1 MDLEKHSAAC
11 SASDCASCSSC
22 SSCSSC
28 APQDAGG
35 YNPVLLPMEDGR
47 EVPCAIL
54 TVFSVETNEYIALL
68 PLEEDGKNHNGEVY
82 LYKFSRTENG
92 DPIMDNIE
100 DDAEYTAA
108 AEKFDEILTNARKA
122 EMANAPLED

>member
-28 APQDAGG
+28 EPQDAGG
-35 YNPVLLPMEDGR
+35 YNTVLLPMEDGR

-100 DDAEYTAA
+100 DDDENTAA

>member
-1 MDLEKHSAAC
+1 
-11 SASDCASCSSC
+11 
-22 SSCSSC
+22 
-28 APQDAGG
+28 
-35 YNPVLLPMEDGR
+35 MEDGR

-100 DDAEYTAA
+100 DDDEYTAA
-108 AEKFDEILTNARKA
+108 AENLMRFSQMPEKQRWPTHRWRTNIKPAQTSVFTTSKVCAGFSLNTDGRQQLSLFSV
-122 EMANAPLED
+122 PLGISP

>member
-28 APQDAGG
+28 EPQDAGG
-35 YNPVLLPMEDGR
+35 YNTVLLPMEDGR

-100 DDAEYTAA
+100 DDDEYTAA
-108 AEKFDEILTNARKA
+108 AEKFDEILTNARNA

>member
-1 MDLEKHSAAC
+1 MSEEKFSAAC

-28 APQDAGG
+28 EPQDAGG
-35 YNPVLLPMEDGR
+35 YNTVLLPMEDGR

-54 TVFSVETNEYIALL
+54 TVFSVENQEYIALL

-82 LYKFSRTENG
+82 LYKFSRTESG

-100 DDAEYTAA
+100 DDDEYTAA

>member
-1 MDLEKHSAAC
+1 MIEEKFSAAC

-28 APQDAGG
+28 EPQDAGG
-35 YNPVLLPMEDGR
+35 YNTVLLPMEDGR

-54 TVFSVETNEYIALL
+54 TVFSVENQEYIALL

-82 LYKFSRTENG
+82 LYKFSRTESG

-100 DDAEYTAA
+100 DDDEYTAA

>member
-28 APQDAGG
+28 EPQDAGG
-35 YNPVLLPMEDGR
+35 YNTVLLPMEDGR

-100 DDAEYTAA
+100 ADDEYTAA

>member
-1 MDLEKHSAAC
+1 MSEEKFSAAC

-28 APQDAGG
+28 EPQDAGG
-35 YNPVLLPMEDGR
+35 YNTVLLPMEDGR

-54 TVFSVETNEYIALL
+54 TVFSVENQEYIALL

-82 LYKFSRTENG
+82 LYKFSRTESG

-100 DDAEYTAA
+100 DDDEYTAA

-122 EMANAPLED
+122 EMTNAPLED

>member
-1 MDLEKHSAAC
+1 MSEEKFSAAC

-28 APQDAGG
+28 EPQDAGG
-35 YNPVLLPMEDGR
+35 YNTVLLPMEDGR

-54 TVFSVETNEYIALL
+54 TVFSVENQEYIALL

-82 LYKFSRTENG
+82 LYKFSRTESG

-100 DDAEYTAA
+100 DDDEYTAA

-122 EMANAPLED
+122 EMANAPLEE